1 MAVSINGVQ
10 NELGTLACAGLPG
23 ERSECEVDT
32 LCYSILP
39 AALNSPAVLDEN
51 KDWNIGC
58 KTVNA
63 LIHVAMVGKNNT

>member
-1 MAVSINGVQ
+1 M
-10 NELGTLACAGLPG
+10 
-23 ERSECEVDT
+23 
-32 LCYSILP
+32 SILP
-39 AALNSPAVLDEN
+39 AALNSPAVPDEN